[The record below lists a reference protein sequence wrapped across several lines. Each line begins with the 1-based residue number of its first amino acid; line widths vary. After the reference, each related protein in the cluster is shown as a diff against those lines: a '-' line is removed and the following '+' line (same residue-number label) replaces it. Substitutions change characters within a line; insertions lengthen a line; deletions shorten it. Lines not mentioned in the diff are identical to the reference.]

1 MKLWQ
6 LENDGEGGNGEV
18 KAGESSAEDEG
29 GEEGGGIKE
38 DGDEEDRE
46 LDASDGDDDDKDG
59 GEEED
64 EDAEIF
70 GYEKI
75 EKSDLDQ
82 LERSGGEMRN
92 RLGVGTKIP
101 SLALIA

>member
-6 LENDGEGGNGEV
+6 LENDVEGGKGEV
-18 KAGESSAEDEG
+18 EAGESCAEDEG
-29 GEEGGGIKE
+29 GEEGGGS
-38 DGDEEDRE
+38 EEDVDRE
-46 LDASDGDDDDKDG
+46 ADASDGDDDDKDG
-59 GEEED
+59 EEEDD

-75 EKSDLDQ
+75 EKSELDQ

-92 RLGVGTKIP
+92 RLVVGTKIP

>member
-6 LENDGEGGNGEV
+6 LENDVEGGEGEEEAV
-18 KAGESSAEDEG
+18 ESSAEDEG
-29 GEEGGGIKE
+29 GEEGGGS
-38 DGDEEDRE
+38 EEDVDRE
-46 LDASDGDDDDKDG
+46 PDASDGDDDDKDG

-64 EDAEIF
+64 EEDAEIF

-75 EKSDLDQ
+75 EKSELDQ
-82 LERSGGEMRN
+82 LERSGGGEMRN
-92 RLGVGTKIP
+92 RLVVRTKIP

>member
-6 LENDGEGGNGEV
+6 LENDVEGGKGEV
-18 KAGESSAEDEG
+18 EVGESSAEDEE
-29 GEEGGGIKE
+29 GEEGGGS
-38 DGDEEDRE
+38 EEDVDRE
-46 LDASDGDDDDKDG
+46 ADASDSDDDDKDG

-75 EKSDLDQ
+75 EKSELDQ

-92 RLGVGTKIP
+92 RLVVVTKIP

>member
-6 LENDGEGGNGEV
+6 LENDGEGGKGEV
-18 KAGESSAEDEG
+18 EAGEGSAEDEG
-29 GEEGGGIKE
+29 GEEGGGS
-38 DGDEEDRE
+38 EEDVDRE
-46 LDASDGDDDDKDG
+46 PDASDGDDDEKDG
-59 GEEED
+59 GEE

-75 EKSDLDQ
+75 EKSELDQ

-92 RLGVGTKIP
+92 RLGVGTKIRP
-101 SLALIA
+101 LALIA